1 VRCTPMISRQVVA
14 LCALVLLG
22 TGCGGSGG
30 GPGSTPA
37 KVPTI
42 TAQPASQ
49 SVTAPAG
56 ATFSVSAAGAAP
68 LSYQWRRNGVA
79 LPGATGSGYTTGP
92 TVPADNGAAFSVA
105 VTNSVGTT
113 VSTTA
118 ILTVAAPPPGILSG
132 KSLLHDSLQRTYLEY
147 VPQGLP
153 ASSVPLVIVLHG
165 GTESAAVAAGAT
177 RASSV
182 WRDVADLDKFVV
194 VYPDGVDNNW
204 HDCRSDS
211 AIVGTADD
219 VGFIDALIT
228 KVASEHAVDASR
240 IYLTGASNGGMMTY
254 RIAQELSARIAGVGA
269 VIANL
274 PVDPLAS
281 CHGAPQPL
289 TVVIMNGTAD
299 TLMPYLGGP
308 VAGSADRGTVRS
320 AQETLNY
327 WLAVDGCT
335 GPTTPAVENLPDLDP
350 ADGSTV
356 VRQDWGSCRDGT
368 RVVFFRVDGGGHA
381 EPSRTV
387 FTSGRQNH
395 DVEGVAEIWRVL
407 KTARR

>member
-1 VRCTPMISRQVVA
+1 MRCMHMISRRVTA
-14 LCALVLLG
+14 LCAVVLLG

-30 GPGSTPA
+30 GSGSTHA
-37 KVPTI
+37 TVPSI
-42 TAQPASQ
+42 TTQPASQ

-56 ATFSVSAAGAAP
+56 ATFSVSASGTAP
-68 LSYQWRRNGVA
+68 LSYQWRRGGSDI
-79 LPGATGSGYTTGP
+79 PGATGSRYATGP

-105 VTNSVGTT
+105 VTNLAGTM
-113 VSTTA
+113 VSAAA

-153 ASSVPLVIVLHG
+153 ATAVPLVIVLHG
-165 GTESAAVAAGAT
+165 GTESAAIAAGST
-177 RASSV
+177 RATSV
-182 WRDVADLDKFVV
+182 WRDIADLDKFVV

-228 KVASEHAVDASR
+228 RVASEHAIDASR
-240 IYLTGASNGGMMTY
+240 IYVTGASNGGMMTY
-254 RIAQELSARIAGVGA
+254 RIAQELSARVAGVGA

-274 PVDPLAS
+274 PVDPMAS

-299 TLMPYLGGP
+299 ALMPYLGGP

-335 GPTTPAVENLPDLDP
+335 GLTTPAVENLPDLDP
-350 ADGSTV
+350 TDGSTV
-356 VRQDWGSCRDGT
+356 VRQTWGACRDGT
-368 RVVFFRVDGGGHA
+368 RVVFFRVDGGGHT